1 MNKQFNL
8 QVIAVSA
15 ALSVLF
21 LMPVVGNANTREI
34 SPGGHRQVTGMVS
47 ANKNGILTVK
57 TPTGNFTLTE
67 NGAHRHGHHVPQV
80 GEEVIMTFDENNT
93 LIDAH
98 PKSDTESHDFYTGKL
113 VYMGKMKKEV
123 KIITTD
129 GEKVFP
135 IERLEIKTKPIKEG
149 TMVTVEVNEGG
160 TVIDL
165 RPANQSS

>member
-1 MNKQFNL
+1 MNQPSNI
-8 QVIAVSA
+8 QVLAVSA
-15 ALSVLF
+15 VMSALF

-34 SPGGHRQVTGMVS
+34 SPGGHRQVTGVVS

-67 NGAHRHGHHVPQV
+67 NGSHRHGHHVPQV

-98 PKSDTESHDFYTGKL
+98 PKGDVESHEFYTGKL

-123 KIITTD
+123 KILTSD
-129 GEKVFP
+129 GEQVFP
-135 IERLEIKTKPIKEG
+135 IERLEIKTKPIEEG

-165 RPANQSS
+165 RPAS

>member
-1 MNKQFNL
+1 MNKPSNI

-15 ALSVLF
+15 VMSVLF
-21 LMPVVGNANTREI
+21 LMPVVGHANTREI
-34 SPGGHRQVTGMVS
+34 SPGGHRQVTGVVS
-47 ANKNGILTVK
+47 ANKNGILTVN

-98 PKSDTESHDFYTGKL
+98 PKGETESHEFYTGKL
-113 VYMGKMKKEV
+113 VYMGKMKKAV
-123 KIITTD
+123 KILTAD

-135 IERLEIKTKPIKEG
+135 IERLEIKTKPIEEG
-149 TMVTVEVNEGG
+149 TTVTVEVNEGG

-165 RPANQSS
+165 RPSS

>member
-1 MNKQFNL
+1 MNQPSNI
-8 QVIAVSA
+8 QVLAVGA
-15 ALSVLF
+15 VMSVLF
-21 LMPVVGNANTREI
+21 LMPVVSHANTRDI
-34 SPGGHRQVTGMVS
+34 STGGHRQVTGVVS

-67 NGAHRHGHHVPQV
+67 NGSHRHGHRVPQV
-80 GEEVIMTFDENNT
+80 GEQVIMTFDANNT

-98 PKSDTESHDFYTGKL
+98 PKGETENHEFYAGKL

-123 KIITTD
+123 KIITAD

-135 IERLEIKTKPIKEG
+135 IERLEIKTKPIEEG

-165 RPANQSS
+165 RPAS